1 MTEMSKKEL
10 DMSIIEFRDFLTDHP
25 KLVKEVKQKEESWQ
39 PYYEKW
45 VLLGELDPYWNQY
58 KQADAKQEKQ
68 GKQASKIM
76 DKLRKWTE
84 SADMDQIQEKMKQWD
99 ETITIIQ
106 GMLNQYQENKQEK
119 SFTRNYD
126 ENNYRD

>member
-1 MTEMSKKEL
+1 MSKKEL

-25 KLVKEVKQKEESWQ
+25 KLVKEVKRKEESWQ

-45 VLLGELDPYWNQY
+45 VLLGESDPYWNQY

-68 GKQASKIM
+68 EKQANKVM

>member
-25 KLVKEVKQKEESWQ
+25 KLVKEVKRKEESWQ

-45 VLLGELDPYWNQY
+45 VLLGESDPYWNQY
-58 KQADAKQEKQ
+58 KQAEAKQEKQ
-68 GKQASKIM
+68 EKQANKVM